1 MTITAHRLVP
11 PALQAAALTDPA
23 TLSRHALDAAL
34 GIPEPRDF
42 TLVRARDTGDVV
54 EALRWAAAERIPVVP
69 QGARTGLAGGAVPLE
84 GGLALNLEAMATIE
98 DVDEVEGL
106 ALVQAGVITSDLK
119 AAASGVGLHHGPD
132 PASVAI
138 STIGGN
144 VATNAGGLCC
154 LKYGATSDAIR
165 ALEVVLPGGEVIRT
179 GHRTAKGVAGLDL
192 TGLFVGSEGCL
203 GVVTR
208 VWARLVPRPDD
219 PTTVLATFPTLRE
232 GCEAIVALRRE
243 RHRPNLL
250 EIMDGP
256 TVGAIRAYGEHVGSG
271 DYGFPSGVQAALLV
285 QSDRPGHAA
294 EDAARYAAVCADA
307 GATSVSVSGS
317 REESDTLMAGRRV
330 ISPALDGLGHNLTE
344 DMCVPVRH
352 LAEFIEQGYAVG
364 ERHGTRIVTAGHGG
378 DGNLHPTV
386 YFDPADPDAVRRAH
400 DAVTD
405 LVDEAL
411 RLGGTI
417 TGEHGV
423 GILKSDWLEREL
435 GTAEIE
441 RQRGLKAFFDPL
453 GIMNPGRVL
462 WPATP
467 MNAPAPQQA
476 SRDGMTA

>member
-1 MTITAHRLVP
+1 M
-11 PALQAAALTDPA
+11 AA
-23 TLSRHALDAAL
+23 HALDAAL
-34 GIPEPRDF
+34 GIDAPADF
-42 TLVRARDTGDVV
+42 TLVRARDVDDVV
-54 EALRWAAAERIPVVP
+54 ETLRWAAAERIPVVP

-84 GGLALNLEAMATIE
+84 GGVALNLEAMRDIE

-106 ALVQAGVITSDLK
+106 ACVQAGVITADLK
-119 AAASGVGLHHGPD
+119 EAAAAVGLHYGPD

-138 STIGGN
+138 STVGGN

-179 GHRTAKGVAGLDL
+179 GHRTAKGVAGFDL

-208 VWARLVPRPDD
+208 AWARLGPRPDE
-219 PTTVLATFPTLRE
+219 PATVLATFPTLRS
-232 GCEAIVALRRE
+232 GCDAIVALRRE
-243 RHRPNLL
+243 RHRPNLV

-256 TVGAIRAYGEHVGSG
+256 TVEAIRAYG
-271 DYGFPSGVQAALLV
+271 DYGFPAGVEAALLV
-285 QSDRPGHAA
+285 QSDRPEHAA
-294 EDAARYAAVCADA
+294 QDATRYAEVCASA
-307 GATSVSVSGS
+307 GATSVTVSGS
-317 REESDTLMAGRRV
+317 REESTALMAGRRV
-330 ISPALDGLGHNLTE
+330 ISPALDRLGHNLTE

-352 LAEFIEQGYAVG
+352 LAEFIERGYAIG
-364 ERHGTRIVTAGHGG
+364 ERHGTRIITAGHGG

-386 YFDPADPDAVRRAH
+386 YFDPEDPEQVRRAH
-400 DAVTD
+400 EAITD
-405 LVDEAL
+405 LVDAAL

-423 GILKSDWLEREL
+423 GILKSEWLPREL
-435 GTAEIE
+435 GAAEIE

-462 WPATP
+462 WPPTRP
-467 MNAPAPQQA
+467 
-476 SRDGMTA
+476 

>member
-1 MTITAHRLVP
+1 M
-11 PALQAAALTDPA
+11 
-23 TLSRHALDAAL
+23 
-34 GIPEPRDF
+34 
-42 TLVRARDTGDVV
+42 
-54 EALRWAAAERIPVVP
+54 
-69 QGARTGLAGGAVPLE
+69 
-84 GGLALNLEAMATIE
+84 
-98 DVDEVEGL
+98 
-106 ALVQAGVITSDLK
+106 
-119 AAASGVGLHHGPD
+119 
-132 PASVAI
+132 
-138 STIGGN
+138 
-144 VATNAGGLCC
+144 
-154 LKYGATSDAIR
+154 
-165 ALEVVLPGGEVIRT
+165 
-179 GHRTAKGVAGLDL
+179 AGLDL